1 MLLIV
6 EQPFISEASEAL
18 IKAAAHTDH
27 SVSLVLLGDGVY
39 AQHVPVL
46 IDMDIAVLDIDA
58 QRRGI
63 SIAPHATTISAQAF
77 ARLSR
82 QHPHWITL

>member
-1 MLLIV
+1 MN
-6 EQPFISEASEAL
+6 
-18 IKAAAHTDH
+18 
-27 SVSLVLLGDGVY
+27 
-39 AQHVPVL
+39 
-46 IDMDIAVLDIDA
+46 IAVLDIDA